1 MVALISPLVNGHTA
15 TKKNI
20 ALVVEEALSELPI
33 HEQVQLLGGKDFWHL
48 NDLPHRNI
56 PSVRLSD
63 GPNGCRGTNFFN
75 GQPSSCL
82 PCATGLAAS
91 FDLDYI
97 RDIGVQLGQEC
108 RAKAVHTGNEQE
120 FERMKADSIIS
131 ERALREIY
139 LEPFRMAVKEAQPRC
154 FMTGYNRLNGT
165 HCSENAILLND
176 ILRKEWGYDGL
187 VMSDWTGTVS
197 SAGTIK
203 AGLDLEMPG
212 PPVFRGSSTLRE
224 LQCGKLTPEDISSR
238 AREVLKLVAFAQ
250 QSGIPFGAEEGSI
263 DTAESRRL
271 LRRAAAEAVVLLKNE
286 NGILPLRQPK
296 KIAVI
301 GHNARVAVVSG
312 GGSAQLSPTFSTTP
326 LAAITKA
333 AESAGAEV
341 KFAIGCLSYHYLP
354 VATPLLSY
362 PHDGSRPD
370 VVASLSFWLSEPH
383 PEFKSPKDTALRLT
397 DEPDHNVLCNTAF
410 AFITDG
416 VPKPIVEGFP
426 YMVYSSHFTP
436 DQSCDW
442 EFSLASVGHALLFI
456 DGQLV
461 ADNTEWEQGDTF
473 FGMGSRERKGI
484 VKNMRQGRSVKVEI
498 RSWPRDVQRV
508 FPVKIAGA
516 VRLGAVPMVDE
527 AVAIAQ
533 AAKLAQESDTAVV
546 VVGLNEDFECE
557 GHDRTTINLPGA
569 MNELVASV
577 LAVKPDAIIVTQSGM
592 PVAMP
597 WADQAASL
605 LHAFYGG
612 NDLGTGIADV
622 LFGKINPSSRLPVSF
637 PRALSD
643 MPSGTMFGAASPSPL
658 RAVYT
663 EVRAALAAVLDDI
676 ELIVSQDIYVG
687 YRYFDHSGIRP
698 LFPFGHGLSYTTFKY
713 SDLIL
718 APCAEDPT
726 RFEISFGLTNSGALP
741 GAEVSQIY
749 VYAVEHAHRP
759 QKELRAFTK
768 THLQVGENVTV
779 NASLD
784 RDAFKTWH
792 EVRSCWTVAQGQYEV
807 WIGQS
812 AERIVLKGT
821 LSIKETLYWSGL

>member
-1 MVALISPLVNGHTA
+1 
-15 TKKNI
+15 
-20 ALVVEEALSELPI
+20 
-33 HEQVQLLGGKDFWHL
+33 
-48 NDLPHRNI
+48 
-56 PSVRLSD
+56 
-63 GPNGCRGTNFFN
+63 
-75 GQPSSCL
+75 
-82 PCATGLAAS
+82 
-91 FDLDYI
+91 
-97 RDIGVQLGQEC
+97 
-108 RAKAVHTGNEQE
+108 
-120 FERMKADSIIS
+120 
-131 ERALREIY
+131 
-139 LEPFRMAVKEAQPRC
+139 
-154 FMTGYNRLNGT
+154 
-165 HCSENAILLND
+165 
-176 ILRKEWGYDGL
+176 
-187 VMSDWTGTVS
+187 
-197 SAGTIK
+197 
-203 AGLDLEMPG
+203 
-212 PPVFRGSSTLRE
+212 
-224 LQCGKLTPEDISSR
+224 
-238 AREVLKLVAFAQ
+238 
-250 QSGIPFGAEEGSI
+250 
-263 DTAESRRL
+263 
-271 LRRAAAEAVVLLKNE
+271 
-286 NGILPLRQPK
+286 
-296 KIAVI
+296 
-301 GHNARVAVVSG
+301 
-312 GGSAQLSPTFSTTP
+312 
-326 LAAITKA
+326 
-333 AESAGAEV
+333 
-341 KFAIGCLSYHYLP
+341 
-354 VATPLLSY
+354 
-362 PHDGSRPD
+362 
-370 VVASLSFWLSEPH
+370 
-383 PEFKSPKDTALRLT
+383 
-397 DEPDHNVLCNTAF
+397 
-410 AFITDG
+410 
-416 VPKPIVEGFP
+416 
-426 YMVYSSHFTP
+426 
-436 DQSCDW
+436 
-442 EFSLASVGHALLFI
+442 
-456 DGQLV
+456 V

-605 LHAFYGG
+605 LHVGTVSRNEAKWLTHFRRSTGETI
-612 NDLGTGIADV
+612 LGQVSPTCCLEKSTRPAGC
-622 LFGKINPSSRLPVSF
+622 PCQSRESSLTYQDASHRIVNGLTQNR
-637 PRALSD
+637 RALSD